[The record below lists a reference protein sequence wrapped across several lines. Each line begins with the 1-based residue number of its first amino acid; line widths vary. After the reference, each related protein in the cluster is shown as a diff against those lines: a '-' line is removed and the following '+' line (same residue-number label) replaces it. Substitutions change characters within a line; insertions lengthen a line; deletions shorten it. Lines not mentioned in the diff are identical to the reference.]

1 MKNVLKTLTGI
12 LLVFAMVVTTGINSN
27 AAGIKTNDGVQA
39 AEQTTE
45 AVLCG
50 NNVHGGVTTHA
61 WKLWMGTNTKVS
73 FDNLHAVYGVSNKLR
88 KADWKVSDKKIAKV
102 VKTKNGMQIKTGKKA
117 GSVVL
122 QAKYRTSSETVV
134 YKLKI
139 KVVKSTSAYKG
150 KAVKTELVEF
160 DPEYM
165 VVTYVLYN
173 GTNKERTFFSGKL
186 YRTLFVAGG
195 DHRRVFGVC
204 AGKWQMEEGRRK
216 EYNDIRGI
224 CSSGT

>member
-50 NNVHGGVTTHA
+50 NNVRGGVTTHA

-73 FDNLHAVYGVSNKLR
+73 FDNLHAVYGVSNKFR

-122 QAKYRTSSETVV
+122 QAKYRTASETVV

-173 GTNKERTFFSGKL
+173 GTNKERTFSNE
-186 YRTLFVAGG
+186 R
-195 DHRRVFGVC
+195 
-204 AGKWQMEEGRRK
+204 
-216 EYNDIRGI
+216 
-224 CSSGT
+224 